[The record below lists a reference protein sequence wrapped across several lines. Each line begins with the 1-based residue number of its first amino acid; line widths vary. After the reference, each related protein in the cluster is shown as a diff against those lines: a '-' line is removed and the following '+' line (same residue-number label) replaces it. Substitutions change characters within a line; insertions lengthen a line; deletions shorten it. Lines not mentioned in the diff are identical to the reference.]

1 MHCFVMVETCEF
13 VDLSTILI
21 DQLIP
26 NRKEAN
32 MSALNEAF
40 RCIVSGELDI
50 RLRVKLQLKIPIP
63 PSPWPLVTLALVT
76 RGGLERY
83 YFCVTGQGSKPRPRP
98 GLAALASPTSD
109 QWSPEVPLED
119 PGCFPFQEGPLIG
132 LCPGPSGPGCGR
144 N

>member
-1 MHCFVMVETCEF
+1 MKPFV
-13 VDLSTILI
+13 
-21 DQLIP
+21 
-26 NRKEAN
+26 
-32 MSALNEAF
+32 
-40 RCIVSGELDI
+40 VSGELDI
-50 RLRVKLQLKIPIP
+50 RLRVKLQLKILFP
-63 PSPWPLVTLALVT
+63 PSPWPLWAKVKSIPVDPTQVGKGQGGAGGIRPLVT
-76 RGGLERY
+76 RGVLERS

-98 GLAALASPTSD
+98 GLATLASPTSD